1 MDVTLYN
8 IHGFCH
14 GTMGKP
20 ITWQNPYI
28 MSFAMVYGF
37 CHRSMAKPMG
47 YPIPAWTRGVLI
59 LNQSNLSKTTPFIS
73 KNTEF
78 HENGQFLLKTTSFL

>member
-1 MDVTLYN
+1 MAKPMDVTLYN

-47 YPIPAWTRGVLI
+47 YPIPAWTRGAELRNVKFFTQI
-59 LNQSNLSKTTPFIS
+59 NSFQMNLPQETAHKS
-73 KNTEF
+73 
-78 HENGQFLLKTTSFL
+78 

>member
-1 MDVTLYN
+1 MAKPMDVTLYN

-47 YPIPAWTRGVLI
+47 YPIPAWTRGDQRLTVI
-59 LNQSNLSKTTPFIS
+59 LDDAIFIYAV
-73 KNTEF
+73 EPDR
-78 HENGQFLLKTTSFL
+78 E

>member
-1 MDVTLYN
+1 MIYSEDGSTKIGVVKEQFTKVTKRKSIDAENIEYWAMALPMDVTFHN

-20 ITWQNPYI
+20 ITWQNPYT
-28 MSFAMVYGF
+28 MTFAMVYGL

-47 YPIPAWTRGVLI
+47 YPNPA
-59 LNQSNLSKTTPFIS
+59 
-73 KNTEF
+73 
-78 HENGQFLLKTTSFL
+78 